1 MRHTSAHTKNRRSHH
16 ALKNTNIVTDKE
28 SGALRLPHRIDE
40 TTGMY
45 RGKQIAPA
53 KAVKVKKEKDT
64 HTHVHTDGTVHE
76 MVAEEKPA
84 KVSKTKKTVKSDEKK
99 IEKLPVKEK
108 K

>member
-28 SGALRLPHRIDE
+28 SGTLRLPHRLDE

-53 KAVKVKKEKDT
+53 KSVTVKRVKDT
-64 HTHVHTDGTVHE
+64 HTHVHTDGAVHE
-76 MVAEEKPA
+76 VEAKEKPA
-84 KVSKTKKTVKSDEKK
+84 KVTKTKKAAATEENEIVRKPKREAK
-99 IEKLPVKEK
+99 
-108 K
+108 